1 MLTRCILFAMVAIAA
16 GAVSVHAGPTPVP
29 GGANQVN
36 ALSGKIGDTVFNGDL
51 RIKIVDLRVAT
62 AADNPAQMLPTAG
75 QKVMV
80 MSVLLRN
87 GMHSDFI
94 DLLTYTLADKDDVTF
109 EIPSNYLRPGNLH
122 IEQGGA
128 ARQTAMFVVDQN
140 FVPVKLIVQCATC
153 SKNEGFKAVRFTIPS
168 P

>member
-1 MLTRCILFAMVAIAA
+1 MFTRGVLFAIVAIAA
-16 GAVSVHAGPTPVP
+16 GAISAHAGPTPVP

-51 RIKIVDLRVAT
+51 RIKIVELRNAT

-80 MSVLLRN
+80 LNVLLRN
-87 GMHSDFI
+87 GMHSAFT

-109 EIPSNYLRPGNLH
+109 EIPSNYLRPANLH
-122 IEQGGA
+122 IQQGGA

-140 FVPVKLIVQCATC
+140 FVPVKLIVQCASC
-153 SKNEGFKAVRFTIPS
+153 SKSEGFKAVRFTVPS